1 MSTKMHQAT
10 LSGAENLS
18 PGTWLKRGLGRTLLI
33 WFLLLPVISLV
44 IAGIIITNI
53 ALENARQ
60 ATVDRLS
67 AIATL
72 KQSEINA
79 WIAGQQNQLDLIVNT
94 PGVRPALLYVLS
106 VKTPHV
112 LSDATRDQLQE
123 YTSVVTSRGG
133 SFEELFLM
141 DDTGKVLLSNH
152 PSQIGASHARQAYFV
167 KGQESP
173 YIHPPNYSLY
183 TAAPSIVLA
192 HPVRD
197 DDGRLMGVLA
207 GRLNLNHAASIMKE
221 DAGLGQTGETYLV
234 NAAGLI
240 LTPPR
245 FGGDSMALGQELR
258 TEGVKNGLALSRMPG
273 NSGQGDNP
281 QVPWEREEAGWSIYR
296 NYRGQRVLGVYCWF
310 PDLQMVLL
318 AEQEMSETRVLAR
331 DVLTTNLVILLLVAL
346 AAASIALL
354 VSRRIIGPLE
364 ALTSSANSIS
374 AGDLS
379 HKIPHTER
387 GDEIGTLARAISQ
400 MSQQLRSLIEGL
412 EEQVTRRTHQWQE
425 ANYKLQRR
433 AIQLEAVSLV
443 GRAAASILNLDDLLL
458 EVVNLIRSRFD
469 FYHAGIFL
477 LDESGQWAV
486 LRQATGEAGQRML
499 ARRHQLAVGGQS
511 IVGWVTAHR
520 QPRIVLDVGGDA
532 VHFKNPDLPH
542 TRSEMA
548 LPLVIGDRL
557 LGALD
562 VQSIEEAAFDEDDVT
577 ILSLMA
583 DQVAIAIENAFKF
596 SQQAAILEATSP
608 IYRASRHIALATNLD
623 DVLAALVEHA
633 AGPHVDRCAIQL
645 YTGDTQSE
653 GSGWLEIAALW
664 DRASNPPHTPGTRY
678 PVQPY
683 LRHEMAEPLVVT
695 DLLSQAI
702 DERIDKETCSM
713 LVETLQLR
721 AVLMLPLASA
731 GRPVGLLLVA
741 SRQPH
746 AWTESELRT
755 FRSLSDQAAIAVEN
769 IRLLGETK
777 ARVAELAALNEVSQ
791 ALASRLSV
799 QEVLKEVYRGAS
811 QLLDA
816 TNFYVAL
823 YDPDQDVV
831 TFPFDATEEEGDR
844 FHTLPANQGLTGYI
858 IRNRTS
864 LLIEENLPQRLTE
877 IGIEM
882 VGIPALSWLGV
893 PMMAGDRVLGVMAV
907 QSYAT
912 PYAYDEHDR
921 DILTALANQAAIA
934 LQNAL
939 LFEKTQRRAAQE
951 RLAAEVAARMRETLD
966 MNSILQTTVREMG
979 RALSLHDVTIRLA
992 IEADEES
999 PI

>member
-1 MSTKMHQAT
+1 
-10 LSGAENLS
+10 
-18 PGTWLKRGLGRTLLI
+18 
-33 WFLLLPVISLV
+33 
-44 IAGIIITNI
+44 
-53 ALENARQ
+53 
-60 ATVDRLS
+60 
-67 AIATL
+67 
-72 KQSEINA
+72 
-79 WIAGQQNQLDLIVNT
+79 
-94 PGVRPALLYVLS
+94 
-106 VKTPHV
+106 
-112 LSDATRDQLQE
+112 
-123 YTSVVTSRGG
+123 
-133 SFEELFLM
+133 M
-141 DDTGKVLLSNH
+141 DGTGKVLLSNQL
-152 PSQIGASHARQAYFV
+152 PQVGASHARQAYFV
-167 KGQESP
+167 KGQEGP

-192 HPVRD
+192 QPVTD
-197 DDGRLMGVLA
+197 DDGTFMGVLA
-207 GRLNLNHAASIMKE
+207 GRLNLDRADSIMKQ

-245 FGGDSMALGQELR
+245 FGRDSMALGQEMR
-258 TEGVKNGLALSRMPG
+258 TEGVRNGLALSHNMPPG
-273 NSGQGDNP
+273 AAEGD
-281 QVPWEREEAGWSIYR
+281 EEEEAGWSIYR
-296 NYRGQRVLGVYCWF
+296 NYRGQQVLGVYHWF

-364 ALTSSANSIS
+364 ALTGSANLLA

-379 HKIPHTER
+379 HKVPHTER

-412 EEQVTRRTHQWQE
+412 EEQVARRTYQWQE

-499 ARRHQLAVGGQS
+499 ARKHQLAVGGQS

-520 QPRIVLDVGGDA
+520 QPRIVLDVGGDT

-542 TRSEMA
+542 TRSEAA
-548 LPLVIGDRL
+548 LPLVVGDRL

-577 ILSLMA
+577 VLSLMA

-608 IYRASRHIALATNLD
+608 IYRVSRHIALATNLD

-633 AGPHVDRCAIQL
+633 AGPHVDRCAIHL
-645 YTGDTQSE
+645 YTGDTESE
-653 GSGWLEIAALW
+653 GSSWLEIAALW
-664 DRASNPPHTPGTRY
+664 DRASNPPHMPGTRY
-678 PVQPY
+678 PVQPH
-683 LRHEMAEPLVVT
+683 LRHEMAEPLVVG
-695 DLLSQAI
+695 DLLAQTI
-702 DERIDKETCSM
+702 DERVDRETCRM

-721 AVLMLPLASA
+721 AVLMLPLAAA
-731 GRPVGLLLVA
+731 GRPVGFLFVA

-755 FRSLSDQAAIAVEN
+755 FRSLSDQAAIVVEN
-769 IRLLGETK
+769 VRLLGETK

-799 QEVLKEVYRGAS
+799 QEVLKEVHQGAS
-811 QLLDA
+811 RLLDA

-823 YDPDQDVV
+823 YNPDREVV

-844 FHTLPANQGLTGYI
+844 FNTLPANQGLTGYI

-864 LLIEENLPQRLTE
+864 LLIEENLPQRLAE
-877 IGIEM
+877 MGIEM
-882 VGIPALSWLGV
+882 VGMPALSWLGV

-907 QSYAT
+907 QSYAM
-912 PYAYDEHDR
+912 PRAYDEHDR
-921 DILTALANQAAIA
+921 DVLTALANQAAIA

-939 LFEKTQRRAAQE
+939 LFEETQRRAAQE
-951 RLAAEVAARMRETLD
+951 RLAGEIAARMRETLD

-979 RALSLHDVTIRLA
+979 RSLSLHDVTIRLE
-992 IEADEES
+992 IDADEES